1 MNEAYRALKLHFKG
15 FCIRNGVNREEG
27 LKRFEAAVRLSFPRG
42 MNEQAAIEWLA
53 TH

>member
-1 MNEAYRALKLHFKG
+1 MNEVLSALKLHFKG
-15 FCIRNGVNREEG
+15 FCTRNGVGREEG
-27 LKRFEAAVRLSFPRG
+27 LRLFEAAVRASFPRG